1 MSAKLKRHT
10 AEAVLQSNCKAAKI
24 DANDEPLMFEGK
36 AAATSKVFW
45 FPLFLMHDAMRFHQ
59 HTK

>member
-45 FPLFLMHDAMRFHQ
+45 FPLFSYA
-59 HTK
+59 